1 MKDVFMEIE
10 GTYTLQASPHEVWNS
25 LMDQRTLEHTI
36 PGIQRLETHGDDT
49 CSFAILVKQTPLK
62 GQYTGLVRVIEQ
74 EYPSV
79 YRFTIEGEDQQSK
92 IHGEWT
98 VNLSELNENT
108 VVAYKG
114 TLHFGKIS
122 TLLPIPMIKGT
133 IKVLI
138 QQFFTALAD
147 QLRTTNRTYG
157 EMAQITDEMVVVEDV
172 HNENATVI
180 AAADR
185 PALLYIVVQQLG
197 LGKGHPLLEEQW
209 IIRLRRMSMVAALLL
224 LVWIGTR
231 LPGRLFAHH

>member
-1 MKDVFMEIE
+1 
-10 GTYTLQASPHEVWNS
+10 
-25 LMDQRTLEHTI
+25 MDQRTLEHTI
-36 PGIQRLETHGDDT
+36 PGIQRLETHGDHT

-79 YRFTIEGEDQQSK
+79 YSFTIEGEGQQSN

-98 VNLSELNENT
+98 INLSELNENT

-147 QLRTTNRTYG
+147 QLRTTNRTYS
-157 EMAQITDEMVVVEDV
+157 EMAEITDEVVVVEDID
-172 HNENATVI
+172 NEDAVVT
-180 AAADR
+180 AAANR
-185 PALLYIVVQQLG
+185 PALLHIVVRQLG
-197 LGKGHPLLEEQW
+197 LGKRDPLLEEQW
-209 IIRLRRMSMVAALLL
+209 VIRLRRTSMIGALLL
-224 LVWIGTR
+224 LVWVGTR
-231 LPGRLFAHH
+231 LPGRLFAHD